1 MSVSDLHSKFTFNRA
16 HWLRI
21 LQQDH
26 HHHVRSSF
34 FSWWSIKLHQTN
46 SRQKSF
52 MRFLYSLLLGLLE
65 CECFLLSFFFCVW
78 ATNNEWLCATR
89 SSDDVIFLSLRC
101 GGLHN
106 IVRFLWKLNVRR
118 TIMCFWN
125 LLSRQRNDTRT
136 NKLFWWNFWIF
147 RDEPLGTTPTEVS
160 SSRLYFRANEG
171 S

>member
-52 MRFLYSLLLGLLE
+52 MRFLYSLSLGLLE
-65 CECFLLSFFFCVW
+65 FECEWCLLLLFFSFCVSS
-78 ATNNEWLCATR
+78 ATNLFISNKLEWVCATR
-89 SSDDVIFLSLRC
+89 SGDDVIFLSFRC
-101 GGLHN
+101 GGLHD

-118 TIMCFWN
+118 TIMCFWWK
-125 LLSRQRNDTRT
+125 LLSRKRNDMRT
-136 NKLFWWNFWIF
+136 NKLFRWNF
-147 RDEPLGTTPTEVS
+147 
-160 SSRLYFRANEG
+160 
-171 S
+171 

>member
-52 MRFLYSLLLGLLE
+52 MRFLYSFFLGLLE
-65 CECFLLSFFFCVW
+65 FECEWCLLPSPPFFFF
-78 ATNNEWLCATR
+78 LR
-89 SSDDVIFLSLRC
+89 VISNKAVHQQQTWWVVVRYAFRWWCHIFVFSLWWFAWYST
-101 GGLHN
+101 
-106 IVRFLWKLNVRR
+106 FLWKLNVRR
-118 TIMCFWN
+118 TIMCCCK
-125 LLSRQRNDTRT
+125 LLSRKRNDTRT
-136 NKLFWWNFWIF
+136 NKLFLWNF
-147 RDEPLGTTPTEVS
+147 
-160 SSRLYFRANEG
+160 
-171 S
+171 